1 MSAVYRDSLLRPV
14 PWLAAFAIDEAG
26 IDLEHRSMIVLCN
39 ELCSLTAIDSAS
51 ARQRL
56 LDEDMAAIVAHHF
69 DTEEQV
75 FDDIGYAETHFHR
88 REHSH
93 LRWLIT
99 PLYVPAHDNGFAQA
113 LLKVRTGLVE
123 HIIRHDL
130 GYKSHLL
137 DRNGR

>member
-1 MSAVYRDSLLRPV
+1 MSALYRDSLLRPV
-14 PWLAAFAIDEAG
+14 PWLAAFAIDEAD
-26 IDLEHRSMIVLCN
+26 IDAEHRSMIDMYN
-39 ELCSLTAIDSAS
+39 ELCSLTVLDSAS

-56 LDEDMAAIVAHHF
+56 LDEDVAAVMAYHF
-69 DTEEQV
+69 NTEERV
-75 FDDIGYAETHFHR
+75 FDDIGYPETHFHR
-88 REHSH
+88 QEHNH

-99 PLYVPAHDNGFAQA
+99 PLYVSPHDNGFAQA